1 MSGFSNSLVDDISFL
16 YSNIS
21 QKNTEILNEDSQ
33 YYDEEVA
40 ELVEDIL
47 SKISL
52 SMIYEGYSANATIS
66 FLANSSEDDILNE
79 YLNFDENLIKE
90 SVVSEDYIQE
100 QLELFVFAINEGLF
114 DKLGIGALKF
124 LGRVA
129 SKPARM
135 KAADRLL
142 KSSDP
147 VRTAAAYQKLANKN
161 VTKAGFK
168 ATSTDGAP
176 ASLRFK
182 NTNDAAR
189 TAAIMKP
196 IAKVKEIAKS
206 AKAALT
212 SPTAKKVGLGA
223 LGLGAAVGAGYI
235 GGKMSND
242 GSAKVGPKIVGP
254 KIVGPKIVGPKS
266 PSSSGDGGGGSNS
279 SGDGGG
285 GSNSSSGG
293 ENSPSQNRTPKK
305 QESTPPTKPPYIG
318 KTPGGTEYEIRTP
331 TSKELE
337 AAQDT
342 RASGGSEEEAIK
354 AGVDAGKTSNPV
366 KMDIPG
372 FALGGKMPEFGVD
385 KTGIKPLTPEKKKP
399 PTETTSEG
407 YDAYDLV
414 LEYLLSQGHTET
426 IEEAHYVMMEMDEE
440 MIGSIVDE
448 YKNDLLSEEITE
460 WVNELV
466 KDGYDLSEYTW
477 DDLAEYY
484 VNEAKVDTVV
494 DKTLEDA
501 GVSDSIRM
509 SVKKASRTNR
519 KTSNNRMTRTQSRL
533 ANKLSNIAGRRQDY
547 EGEISGTNRGPESP
561 TDR

>member
-52 SMIYEGYSANATIS
+52 SMIYEGYSANAVIS

-79 YLNFDENLIKE
+79 YLNFNQNLIKE

-100 QLELFVFAINEGLF
+100 QIEIFDFAINEGLF

-189 TAAIMKP
+189 AAALMKP

-254 KIVGPKIVGPKS
+254 KIVGPKS

-285 GSNSSSGG
+285 GSNSSSGS
-293 ENSPSQNRTPKK
+293 ENSTSQNKTPKK
-305 QESTPPTKPPYIG
+305 KELIPPTKPPYIG
-318 KTPGGTEYEIRTP
+318 KTPGGTEYERRTP
-331 TSKELE
+331 ISKELE
-337 AAQDT
+337 AAQEK

-385 KTGIKPLTPEKKKP
+385 KTDIKPITTFTKSTTPEKKKTS
-399 PTETTSEG
+399 TETTSEG

-440 MIGSIVDE
+440 MIGSIVE
-448 YKNDLLSEEITE
+448 QYIT
-460 WVNELV
+460 
-466 KDGYDLSEYTW
+466 
-477 DDLAEYY
+477 
-484 VNEAKVDTVV
+484 
-494 DKTLEDA
+494 
-501 GVSDSIRM
+501 
-509 SVKKASRTNR
+509 
-519 KTSNNRMTRTQSRL
+519 
-533 ANKLSNIAGRRQDY
+533 
-547 EGEISGTNRGPESP
+547 
-561 TDR
+561 